1 MPDTA
6 TPRTDPSADAHL
18 LIHADAPGDHRR
30 RRASES
36 PLQRLLALYSDGA
49 DHDRAS
55 LRIEI
60 HDLKGHRILTV
71 DDASPLL
78 DVSLP
83 AGTYHVSTQLGPL
96 KRGYTMSLQAGGA
109 FDLYLRLAAQPAS

>member
-1 MPDTA
+1 MPEIA
-6 TPRTDPSADAHL
+6 TPRADPAADAHL
-18 LIHADAPGDHRR
+18 LIHADATGDRW
-30 RRASES
+30 RRAAET
-36 PLQRLLALYSDGA
+36 PLQRLLALYSEGA
-49 DHDRAS
+49 EHGRPA

-60 HDLKGHRILTV
+60 RDLKGHCLLSV

-83 AGTYHVSTQLGPL
+83 AGTYHVSTQLGGL

-109 FDLYLRLAAQPAS
+109 FDLYLRLARTDA

>member
-1 MPDTA
+1 MHT
-6 TPRTDPSADAHL
+6 TTLPSAAAPADAHL
-18 LIHADAPGDHRR
+18 LIHADAPTDRR
-30 RRASES
+30 RRSAES

-49 DHDRAS
+49 DHERAA

-60 HDLKGHRILTV
+60 HDLQGHRILTV

-83 AGTYHVSTQLGPL
+83 AGTYHVSTRLGPVT
-96 KRGYTMSLQAGGA
+96 RGYTMSLQAGGA
-109 FDLYLRLAAQPAS
+109 FDLYLRLTQPGE